1 MPIIVKGTQTRAQTL
16 QDFNE
21 LKAKREARAAK
32 KAKYHLIRKDKTPS
46 DYEGV
51 KLVIDGKEMELSDS
65 SKFLLEQLI
74 KTEEID

>member
-1 MPIIVKGTQTRAQTL
+1 MPILIKGNKTKAETVKDL
-16 QDFNE
+16 NE
-21 LKAKREARAAK
+21 LKIKRETRAAR

-51 KLVIDGKEMELSDS
+51 KLVIDGKEMELSNS

-74 KTEEID
+74 TTEEID

>member
-1 MPIIVKGTQTRAQTL
+1 MPIILKGNKTRAETVK
-16 QDFNE
+16 DFQE

-46 DYEGV
+46 DYEKV
-51 KLVIDGKEMELSDS
+51 KLIIDGKEMELSDS

-74 KTEEID
+74 QDEEID